1 MRGSTW
7 LLVGML
13 LAGLSGEPALANS
26 GLNDLYIVN
35 NDGDSN
41 LATLTVTGSD
51 NLLSIVQRHDGLG
64 GANSLSVNLDGDLNG
79 GPLGSSFDGLV
90 SGLGLTPGHIEQ
102 AGHGNAITVSVTG
115 TSNLFAMSQMG
126 SGNTLS
132 ASITGSNNQVAVRQA
147 GAGNSVSLVQ
157 NGNGN
162 ILSVVQQSR

>member
-13 LAGLSGEPALANS
+13 LAGLSDEPALASS

-51 NLLSIVQRHDGLG
+51 NLLAIVQSHVGLG
-64 GANSLSVNLDGDLNG
+64 GANTLTVNLDGDLNG
-79 GPLGSSFDGLV
+79 GPLGSAFDGPA
-90 SGLGLTPGHIEQ
+90 SGLGLTPGQIEQ
-102 AGHGNAITVSVTG
+102 IGHDNVIALSVTG

-126 SGNTLS
+126 SGNGLS
-132 ASITGSNNQVAVRQA
+132 ALIIGSNNQVAVRQ
-147 GAGNSVSLVQ
+147 GGSGNSLSLVQ